1 MNKKWIS
8 IALTLLVL
16 FSGCA
21 KEKEELVSSEGCL
34 IKVGIILEQEDSV
47 TLQVIQGIER
57 FIKENQIND
66 ECYAMLT
73 VEDENEYLP
82 YLTQFAEQAY
92 SLVILPTFQW
102 SLKQESIAS
111 IYPNTTFLVF
121 DQESAFDNVLGID
134 FKDEQAAFLAG
145 VSAALKA
152 KELGSNT
159 VGFIGGKM
167 NALSNRIQ
175 AGFEQG
181 VFEIDAE
188 MNILINYTE
197 NLDDEAIAEEMAY
210 KQFEAGA
217 TVIYQTTSIA
227 GIGVINEAK
236 GRKAAYVIGYNTDQ
250 YQEGLTEE
258 KSVILTSTMK
268 YYDETTYQVA
278 NAILMQQKLNLKD
291 FSVELELS
299 EERNLSNDTIATLK
313 DYANRMKEGNIVID
327 LVPQVPIYSFEE
339 VED

>member
-1 MNKKWIS
+1 MDKKWIN

-21 KEKEELVSSEGCL
+21 KEKEEPVSSEGCL
-34 IKVGIILEQEDSV
+34 IKVGIIVEQDDSV
-47 TLQVIQGIER
+47 TLQVVQGIER
-57 FIKENQIND
+57 FIKENQISD
-66 ECYAMLT
+66 ECYEMLT
-73 VEDENEYLP
+73 VENEDEYLP

-92 SLVILPTFQW
+92 SLVILPTFEW
-102 SLKQESIAS
+102 SLKQEAIAS

-121 DQESAFDNVLGID
+121 NQKSAFDNVLGID

-188 MNILINYTE
+188 MNILINYTD
-197 NLDDEAIAEEMAY
+197 NLDDETIAEEVAY

-217 TVIYQTTSIA
+217 TVIYHTTSIA
-227 GIGVINEAK
+227 GAGIINEAK
-236 GRKAAYVIGYNTDQ
+236 GREAVYVIGYNTDQ
-250 YQEGLTEE
+250 YQEGFTEE

-268 YYDETTYQVA
+268 HYDEAAYQVA
-278 NAILMQQKLNLKD
+278 NAILMQQKLNLND

-299 EERNLSNDTIATLK
+299 EERNLSNDTIAALK
-313 DYANRMKEGNIVID
+313 DYAECMKEGSIVVE

-339 VED
+339 VDE

>member
-21 KEKEELVSSEGCL
+21 KEKEEPVSSEGCL
-34 IKVGIILEQEDSV
+34 IKIGIILEQEDPL

-57 FIKENQIND
+57 FIQENQISD
-66 ECYAMLT
+66 ECYAMLI

-82 YLTQFAEQAY
+82 YLTQFAEKAY
-92 SLVILPTFQW
+92 SLVVLPTFKW

-111 IYPNTTFLVF
+111 IYPNTLFLVF
-121 DQESAFDNVLGID
+121 EQESVYDNVIGID

-167 NALSNRIQ
+167 NALSDRIQ

-181 VFEIDAE
+181 VFEIDSE

-197 NLDDEAIAEEMAY
+197 NLEDEVIAEDMAY

-217 TVIYQTTSIA
+217 TVIYHTTSIA
-227 GIGVINEAK
+227 GMGIINEAK
-236 GRKAAYVIGYNTDQ
+236 GREAVYVIGYNTDQ
-250 YQEGLTEE
+250 YQEGFTEE
-258 KSVILTSTMK
+258 GSVILTSTMK
-268 YYDETTYQVA
+268 HYDEATYQVA
-278 NAILMQQKLNLKD
+278 NAILMKQKLNLND
-291 FSVELELS
+291 FSVDLELS

-313 DYANRMKEGNIVID
+313 DYAKQLKEGSIVVD
-327 LVPQVPIYSFEE
+327 RVPQVPIYSFEE
-339 VED
+339 EKD